1 MFTHAHRNVAKG
13 GLLTVLVAL
22 FAALA
27 VLVSPL
33 AHAAPVGN
41 DEDPAITIKSKQH
54 DQDLAAYQIFK
65 GQQSPLPEEG
75 ADPTEPTGLTMISW
89 GKGIDKGGL
98 LKELG
103 DSTDPAFAAIT
114 GEENAAELAA
124 KFSGLTGADAT
135 KLSKIVAKHIVR
147 DGSYAP
153 VDFTFTPSETE
164 EGIIY
169 EYTAK
174 TVDAGYYVV
183 VDRDPAKV
191 TAATSPILK
200 VVGPVTVDVKTS
212 VPSHDKQVEEN
223 STGELGETADY
234 NIGDDVPFVL
244 HGTLPSNY
252 ADFDSYKYG
261 FKDTLSK
268 GFTLNEDSIKVF
280 VDGTELSEGFS
291 VDGPNDAT
299 DETGHYKGGKTF
311 SVDFDDLKKAAPNAT
326 ADSKI
331 DVKYTA
337 KLNDKAAIDDKGNG
351 NKSLVYFQKS
361 ALEGEGDHVG
371 KTPEDHTWV
380 FTYTVE
386 NTKVDQWTGDK
397 LSGAEFVLTRGFTYK
412 KDGSVDSSKNGEFA
426 ILDSN
431 EKVVGWTPNQ
441 DDATTVKTKADATF
455 SFKGLDAGN
464 YALRETKAPTGYQ
477 LPANDMRFGIS
488 AKHQE
493 NAETGEGELTELSLA
508 TVDGKGALG
517 DLPTATMKQNVTNS
531 SGSDLP
537 STGGMG
543 TVLFTAGGLAVM
555 LLAGFG
561 IVARN
566 RKRAEA

>member
-65 GQQSPLPEEG
+65 GQQSPLPKEG

-89 GKGIDKGGL
+89 GEGIDKDGL

-103 DSTDPAFAAIT
+103 ESTDPAFAAIT
-114 GEENAAELAA
+114 GKENAAELAA

-147 DGSYAP
+147 DDSYTP
-153 VDFTFTPSETE
+153 VNFTLTPSETE
-164 EGIIY
+164 EGIY

-183 VDRDPAKV
+183 VDRNPAKV

-223 STGELGETADY
+223 STNKLGETADY

-261 FKDTLSK
+261 FRDTLSK
-268 GFTLNEDSIKVF
+268 GFDDPQNVKVY
-280 VDGTELSEGFS
+280 VDDKEITEGFTVS
-291 VDGPNDAT
+291 AVKPASDT
-299 DETGHYKGGKTF
+299 EGHYAGGKTF
-311 SVDFDDLKKAAPNAT
+311 SVDFADLKKAAPNAT

-361 ALEGEGDHVG
+361 ALEGEGDHEG

-386 NTKVDQWTGDK
+386 NTKVDRWTGDK
-397 LSGAEFVLTRGFTYK
+397 LSGAEFVLTRGFTYNG
-412 KDGSVDSSKNGEFA
+412 DGSLDSSENGEFA

-431 EKVVGWTPNQ
+431 EKVIGWTPNQ
-441 DDATTVKTKADATF
+441 DDATTVVTKADAPF

-477 LPANDMRFGIS
+477 LPTNDMRFGIS
-488 AKHQE
+488 AEHQE
-493 NAETGEGELTELSLA
+493 NAENGKGELTKLSLA
-508 TVDGKGALG
+508 TVDGKGAPG
-517 DLPTATMKQNVTNS
+517 DLSTATMKQDVTNS